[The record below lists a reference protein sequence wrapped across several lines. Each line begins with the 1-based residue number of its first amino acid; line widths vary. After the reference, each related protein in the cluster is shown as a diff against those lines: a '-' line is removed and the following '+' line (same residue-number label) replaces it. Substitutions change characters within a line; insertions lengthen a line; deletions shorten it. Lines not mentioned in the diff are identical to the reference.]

1 MEQDRYS
8 ALKRFDC
15 GNSVALNGGHEEQMG
30 LREELLEIFV
40 ADEAVKVDAVANAEV
55 LSRAA

>member
-15 GNSVALNGGHEEQMG
+15 GNSVALNGGHEEQVG
-30 LREELLEIFV
+30 LREEMLEV
-40 ADEAVKVDAVANAEV
+40 VVWDEAVKVDAVANAEV
-55 LSRAA
+55 LSHAA